1 MPRLGYRKGIDD
13 KKEPLQKPF
22 PLRLPKSVQD
32 SIKAE
37 AEARSLTMAEFTR
50 KVLAAHA
57 KAERASLP
65 HKKGPTKQALHQL
78 ARIGNNLNQLA
89 RQANAG
95 YVGVSEKEIRAQLNL
110 VNQVASRL

>member
-13 KKEPLQKPF
+13 TKEPLQKPF
-22 PLRLPKSVQD
+22 PLRLTKDVQD
-32 SIKAE
+32 SLRAE
-37 AEARSLTMAEFTR
+37 AAARNLTMAGLTR
-50 KVLAAHA
+50 TLLASHA
-57 KAERASLP
+57 KAQAPTLP

-95 YVGVSEKEIRAQLNL
+95 YVAVTEQEIRAALDV
-110 VNQVASRL
+110 VNAAAARL

>member
-13 KKEPLQKPF
+13 EKEPLQKPF
-22 PLRLPKSVQD
+22 PLRLTKPVQD
-32 SIKAE
+32 SLKAE
-37 AEARSLTMAEFTR
+37 AAARNLTVAQLTRSL
-50 KVLAAHA
+50 LAAHA

-95 YVGVSEKEIRAQLNL
+95 YVGVSEVEIRAALDV
-110 VNQVASRL
+110 VNQAAARL

>member
-37 AEARSLTMAEFTR
+37 AEARSLTMAELTR
-50 KVLAAHA
+50 KLLAAHA
-57 KAERASLP
+57 KTDRAALP
-65 HKKGPTKQALHQL
+65 HKKGPTRQIIHQL

-95 YVGVSEKEIRAQLNL
+95 YVGVSEVEIRATLAV
-110 VNQVASRL
+110 VNQVAARL

>member
-32 SIKAE
+32 HMKAE
-37 AEARSLTMAEFTR
+37 ANARSLTMAELAR
-50 KVLAAHA
+50 KVLAAHT
-57 KAERASLP
+57 KADRASLP
-65 HKKGPTKQALHQL
+65 HKKGPTRQTIHQL

-95 YVGVSEKEIRAQLNL
+95 YVGVSEVEIRDALAV
-110 VNQVASRL
+110 VNQVAARL